1 MNWTDTKERIVSMN
15 MLKKI
20 YEKFCTLEQWIAMA
34 LLAGITVLVFV
45 SAMMRTIG
53 FPLNWAQ
60 DAALI
65 MFAWLAFIGGDIAL
79 HSTGLI
85 GVDLFVTHFPKA
97 VQKAIDILFKVI
109 MIVFL
114 AVLVYYGYQ
123 YVMTGYKRLIT
134 TLNVSYAYVTSSVPV
149 GAFLMIISVGQNLY
163 KSIKTPV
170 EKWGEKA

>member
-1 MNWTDTKERIVSMN
+1 M
-15 MLKKI
+15 KKV
-20 YEKFCTLEQWIAMA
+20 YEKFCRLEQWSAML

-45 SAMMRTIG
+45 SAITRTFG

-65 MFAWLAFIGGDIAL
+65 MFAWLSFIGGDIAL

-85 GVDLFVTHFPKA
+85 GIDLIVKHFPKA
-97 VQKAIDILFKVI
+97 VQKGIDIAFK
-109 MIVFL
+109 IVMLAFL
-114 AVLVYYGYQ
+114 AVLVVNGYS

-134 TLNVSYAYVTSSVPV
+134 TLNMSYAWVTASVPV
-149 GAFLMIISVGQNLY
+149 GSFLMIISVSQNLVR
-163 KSIKTPV
+163 SIRTPV

>member
-1 MNWTDTKERIVSMN
+1 M
-15 MLKKI
+15 KKA
-20 YEKFCTLEQWIAMA
+20 YEKFCKLEQWIAML

-45 SAMMRTIG
+45 SAMMRTLG

-65 MFAWLAFIGGDIAL
+65 MFAWLSFIGGDIAL

-85 GVDLFVTHFPKA
+85 GVDMIVVHFPKK
-97 VQKAIDILFKVI
+97 VQKAIDILFKVV
-109 MIVFL
+109 MLVFL
-114 AVLVYYGYQ
+114 VVLVIYGFQ
-123 YVMTGYKRLIT
+123 YVRTGYRRLIT
-134 TLNVSYAYVTSSVPV
+134 TLNVSYAYVTASVPV
-149 GAFLMIISVGQNLY
+149 GALLMIISVGQNLY

>member
-1 MNWTDTKERIVSMN
+1 M
-15 MLKKI
+15 KKA
-20 YEKFCTLEQWIAMA
+20 YEKFCQLEQWIAML

-53 FPLNWAQ
+53 LPLNWAQ

-65 MFAWLAFIGGDIAL
+65 MFAWLSFIGGDIAL

-85 GVDLFVTHFPKA
+85 GVDMIVTHFPKA
-97 VQKAIDILFKVI
+97 VQKAIDVIFKVI
-109 MIVFL
+109 MIAFL
-114 AVLVYYGYQ
+114 AVLVIYGFQ
-123 YVMTGYKRLIT
+123 YVATGYKRLIT
-134 TLNVSYAYVTSSVPV
+134 TLNVSYAFVTASVPV
-149 GAFLMIISVGQNLY
+149 GALLMIISVGTNLY

>member
-1 MNWTDTKERIVSMN
+1 M
-15 MLKKI
+15 KKA
-20 YEKFCTLEQWIAMA
+20 YEKFCQLEQWIAML

-45 SAMMRTIG
+45 SAMMRTLG

-65 MFAWLAFIGGDIAL
+65 MFAWLSFIGGDIAL

-85 GVDLFVTHFPKA
+85 GVDMFVTHFPKV
-97 VQKAIDILFKVI
+97 VQKAIDVIFKVI
-109 MIVFL
+109 MLVFL
-114 AVLVYYGYQ
+114 AVLVVYGFQ

-149 GAFLMIISVGQNLY
+149 GALLMIISVGQNLY

>member
-1 MNWTDTKERIVSMN
+1 M
-15 MLKKI
+15 KKV
-20 YEKFCTLEQWIAMA
+20 YEKFCRLEQWIAML

-45 SAMMRTIG
+45 SAITRTFG

-65 MFAWLAFIGGDIAL
+65 MFAWLSFIGGDIAL

-85 GVDLFVTHFPKA
+85 GIDLIVKHFPKA
-97 VQKAIDILFKVI
+97 VQKGIDIAFK
-109 MIVFL
+109 IVMLAFL
-114 AVLVYYGYQ
+114 AVLVVNGYS

-134 TLNVSYAYVTSSVPV
+134 TLNMSYAWVTASVPV
-149 GAFLMIISVGQNLY
+149 GALLMIISVSQNLVR
-163 KSIKTPV
+163 SIRTPV

>member
-1 MNWTDTKERIVSMN
+1 M
-15 MLKKI
+15 KKA
-20 YEKFCTLEQWIAMA
+20 YEKFCQLEQWIAML

-45 SAMMRTIG
+45 SAMMRTLG

-65 MFAWLAFIGGDIAL
+65 MFAWLSFIGGDIAL

-85 GVDLFVTHFPKA
+85 GVDMIVTHFPKS
-97 VQKAIDILFKVI
+97 VQKAIDIVFKVV
-109 MIVFL
+109 MLVFL
-114 AVLVYYGYQ
+114 AVLVVYGFQ

-134 TLNVSYAYVTSSVPV
+134 TLNVSYAYVTASVPV
-149 GAFLMIISVGQNLY
+149 GALLMIISVGQNLY

>member
-1 MNWTDTKERIVSMN
+1 M
-15 MLKKI
+15 KKA
-20 YEKFCTLEQWIAMA
+20 YEKFCQLEQWIAML

-45 SAMMRTIG
+45 SAMMRTLG

-65 MFAWLAFIGGDIAL
+65 MFAWLSFIGGDIAL

-85 GVDLFVTHFPKA
+85 GVDMIVTHFPKNI
-97 VQKAIDILFKVI
+97 QKGIDILFKGI
-109 MIVFL
+109 MLAFL
-114 AVLVYYGYQ
+114 AVLVIYGYQ

-134 TLNVSYAYVTSSVPV
+134 TLNVSYAYVTASVPV
-149 GAFLMIISVGQNLY
+149 GAFLMVISVAQNLY

>member
-1 MNWTDTKERIVSMN
+1 M
-15 MLKKI
+15 KKA
-20 YEKFCTLEQWIAMA
+20 YEKFCQLEQWIAML

-53 FPLNWAQ
+53 LPLNWAQ

-65 MFAWLAFIGGDIAL
+65 MFAWLSFIGGDIAL

-85 GVDLFVTHFPKA
+85 GVDMIVTHFPKK

-109 MIVFL
+109 MLAFL
-114 AVLVYYGYQ
+114 VVLVIYGYQ

-134 TLNVSYAYVTSSVPV
+134 TLNVSYAFVTAAVPV
-149 GAFLMIISVGQNLY
+149 GAFLMIISVSQNLY

>member
-1 MNWTDTKERIVSMN
+1 MN

-20 YEKFCTLEQWIAMA
+20 YEKFCKVEQWIAMF

-85 GVDLFVTHFPKA
+85 GVDLFVTHFPKS

-109 MIVFL
+109 MLAFL
-114 AVLVYYGYQ
+114 AVLVFYGYQ

>member
-1 MNWTDTKERIVSMN
+1 M
-15 MLKKI
+15 KKV
-20 YEKFCTLEQWIAMA
+20 YEKFCRLEQWIAML

-45 SAMMRTIG
+45 SAITRTFG

-65 MFAWLAFIGGDIAL
+65 MFAWLSFIGGDIAL

-85 GVDLFVTHFPKA
+85 GIDLIVKHFPKA
-97 VQKAIDILFKVI
+97 VQKGIDIAFK
-109 MIVFL
+109 IVMLAFL
-114 AVLVYYGYQ
+114 AVLVVNGYS

-134 TLNVSYAYVTSSVPV
+134 TLNMSYAWVTASVPV
-149 GAFLMIISVGQNLY
+149 GSFLMIISVSQNLVR
-163 KSIKTPV
+163 SIRTPV

>member
-1 MNWTDTKERIVSMN
+1 M
-15 MLKKI
+15 KKA
-20 YEKFCTLEQWIAMA
+20 YEKFCQLEQWIAMI

-45 SAMMRTIG
+45 SAMMRTLG

-65 MFAWLAFIGGDIAL
+65 MFAWMSFIGGDIAL

-85 GVDLFVTHFPKA
+85 GVDLFVVHFPKR
-97 VQKAIDILFKVI
+97 VQKTIDIVFKVI
-109 MIVFL
+109 MLAFL
-114 AVLVYYGYQ
+114 AVLVVYGFQ

-134 TLNVSYAYVTSSVPV
+134 TLNVSYAYVTASVPV
-149 GAFLMIISVGQNLY
+149 GALLMIISVGTNLY

>member
-1 MNWTDTKERIVSMN
+1 M
-15 MLKKI
+15 KKA
-20 YEKFCTLEQWIAMA
+20 YEKFCQLEQWIAML

-45 SAMMRTIG
+45 SAMMRTLG

-65 MFAWLAFIGGDIAL
+65 MFAWLSFIGGDIAL

-85 GVDLFVTHFPKA
+85 GVDLFVVHFSKR

-109 MIVFL
+109 MLVFL
-114 AVLVYYGYQ
+114 GVLVYFGFQ

-134 TLNVSYAYVTSSVPV
+134 TLNVSYAYVTASVPV
-149 GAFLMIISVGQNLY
+149 GALLMIISVGKNLY